1 MSKNNSLKVG
11 RFIAEHIK
19 DIVPVYAV
27 LADHG
32 ATYPFAVYRRTGL
45 TTYNTKDKFNYS
57 EHVLIEINV
66 ASKDYD
72 ESVELLD
79 KIKSRLE
86 HKSGIINDI
95 YVEGIDVIN
104 SSEDWQNDAYIQT
117 IVFRIKV
124 TN

>member
-11 RFIAEHIK
+11 KFIAEYIK
-19 DIVPVYAV
+19 DIVPIYAV

-32 ATYPFAVYRRTGL
+32 AKYPFAVYRRTGL

-57 EHVLIEINV
+57 EHVLLEINV
-66 ASKDYD
+66 ASPDYD
-72 ESVELLD
+72 EGVEILD
-79 KIKSRLE
+79 KIKTKLE
-86 HKSGIINDI
+86 HKRGIVQGI